1 MGITA
6 DFSPN
11 DVLDLFNA
19 IPDIITEEILIALSY
34 LGEQCVAKI
43 RDRSAKESWYDQT
56 GNLRSSVGYA
66 VYHDGNISVESSFKQ
81 VKNGNLGVNEGKKA
95 IIELATKYANNK
107 FTLVIL
113 AGMEYAEYVEAMENK
128 DVLSSTELWARGE
141 VDRYLKNAL
150 KEADARITKLQKQ
163 LGL

>member
-6 DFSPN
+6 DFSLV
-11 DVLDLFNA
+11 DVNGLMNA
-19 IPDIITEEILIALSY
+19 IPQIIEEEIIRAFSY
-34 LGEQCVAKI
+34 LGEQCVARI

-66 VYHDGNISVESSFKQ
+66 IYQNGDIAVESSFNQ
-81 VKNGNLGVNEGKKA
+81 VKDGAKGVSEGKKA
-95 IIELATKYANNK
+95 IIEFATKYANNQ

-128 DVLSSTELWARGE
+128 DVLASTELWATGE
-141 VDRYLKNAL
+141 VDHYLQNAL
-150 KEADARITKLQKQ
+150 KRADARITKLQKQ

>member
-1 MGITA
+1 MGIKA
-6 DFSPN
+6 DFSPI

-19 IPDIITEEILIALSY
+19 IPDIVSEEIIRALSY
-34 LGEQCVAKI
+34 LGEQCIARI

-66 VYHDGNISVESSFKQ
+66 VYQDGNISVESSFNQ
-81 VKNGNLGVNEGKKA
+81 VKNGSQGIKEGKKA
-95 IIELATKYANNK
+95 IIELAAKYAGNK

-128 DVLSSTELWARGE
+128 DVLASTELWARGE
-141 VDRYLKNAL
+141 VDRYLQNAL
-150 KEADARITKLQKQ
+150 KKADARITKLQKQ

>member
-11 DVLDLFNA
+11 DILDLFNA
-19 IPDIITEEILIALSY
+19 IPDIITEEIIRALSY
-34 LGEQCVAKI
+34 LGEHCITKI
-43 RDRSAKESWYDQT
+43 RDRSAKESWFDLT

-66 VYHDGNISVESSFKQ
+66 VYQKDKISVESSFKQ
-81 VKNGNLGVNEGKKA
+81 VKNGSLGVKEGKKA
-95 IIELATKYANNK
+95 IIELATKYANNE

-128 DVLSSTELWARGE
+128 DVLASTELWARGE
-141 VDRYLKNAL
+141 VESYIQKAL
-150 KEADARITKLQKQ
+150 KRADDRITKLQKQ